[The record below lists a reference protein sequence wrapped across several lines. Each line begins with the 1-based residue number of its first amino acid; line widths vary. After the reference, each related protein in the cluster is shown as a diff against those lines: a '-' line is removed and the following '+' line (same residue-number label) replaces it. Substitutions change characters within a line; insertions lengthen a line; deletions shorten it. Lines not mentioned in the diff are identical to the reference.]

1 MPLIRKLKIPW
12 LFTDLLL
19 MRNNWYLHVFALAF
33 FAGHQYFSIHFQPL
47 SAFHGK
53 GKKEFGRKH
62 SQRKPLT
69 TTITLF
75 NSYLNKVKF
84 TLWFWKSLDLQ
95 ISSLV
100 GYFKKTNDF
109 IVYAISFHETIHDK
123 WCLHKKGLANWKW
136 IRIHWNVLLW
146 APPIIIIK
154 F

>member
-19 MRNNWYLHVFALAF
+19 MRNNWCLHVFALAF

-69 TTITLF
+69 TTTTLIF

-109 IVYAISFHETIHDK
+109 IVYAISFHETIHNK
-123 WCLHKKGLANWKW
+123 
-136 IRIHWNVLLW
+136 IMV
-146 APPIIIIK
+146 
-154 F
+154 FT